1 MEKRGL
7 VNFII
12 IMVIIMCG
20 LNFAVPVQ
28 AQVKLVGT
36 PEVKETTATTA
47 LASSSFAFM
56 MSPKEKGFCW
66 SKQQSPKPTLENA
79 IGSTKTVQTEGSIFT
94 ATITGLEPQTTYY
107 IVSYAVEK
115 NGSYT
120 SYSDSAVQFT
130 TGSPGPAATFDPE
143 NGAANVPADKNITI
157 TFEEPVRL
165 RDDSAV
171 TNDNVDPL
179 ITFKK
184 SSASGADV
192 GFDAS
197 INAEKTVITI
207 DPTDILTGGQRY
219 YAAIGADFEGNT
231 NNAVDPASTT
241 FTAAMGGVYTI
252 TATAGANGSITPSG
266 SVTVVEDGTQNFTI
280 TPGDGYAVEDVLV
293 DDVSVGPRMSYLF
306 QNVTE
311 NHTIHVTF
319 KQGAAQHT
327 ITPTA
332 GENGTIDPSG
342 AVLVDE
348 GQDRIFTMTPAS
360 GYVLDD
366 VTVDGVSVKGD
377 VINNTYTFV
386 NVTSDHAIHATFKVS
401 TGDKQYTITATAG
414 LNGIINPSGDVLVP
428 EGVNWTFQMK
438 PSAGYVVDDVTV
450 DGISVADKLKNNI
463 YTFTNV
469 TSNHTIHVTFKMVDT
484 EKQYTI
490 TATSGPNGSIDPLGE
505 IVLKEGGE
513 QSFTMYMAV
522 GYVVQDVLI
531 DGKSVGP
538 VTRYIFSSVTED
550 HTIHVTFKRSGKKY
564 TITATSGANGT
575 ISPLGTIVI
584 NEGDSQK
591 FTMQPNTGYKVK
603 NVTVDDVSAGGPST
617 YTFPSVTADHEIHV
631 TFMETPMGDCVPGDA
646 NGNQRIDLEDVI
658 FNLQVLSGMRE

>member
-1 MEKRGL
+1 MEKRG
-7 VNFII
+7 VGKFIVV
-12 IMVIIMCG
+12 MVIIMCG
-20 LNFAVPVQ
+20 LTSAVPVQ
-28 AQVKLVGT
+28 AQKLVGLV
-36 PEVKETTATTA
+36 EVKETTATTA
-47 LASSSFAFM
+47 LVSSSFAFM
-56 MSPKEKGFCW
+56 MAPREKGFCW
-66 SKQQSPKPTLENA
+66 SKQQTPKPSLSNA
-79 IGSTKTVQTEGSIFT
+79 LGTTKSVQTEGSYFT
-94 ATITGLEPQTTYY
+94 ATLTGLDPETTYY
-107 IVSYAVEK
+107 LVSYAVSSD
-115 NGSYT
+115 GSYT
-120 SYSDSAVQFT
+120 SYSDETVPFT
-130 TGSPGPAATFDPE
+130 TGVPGPAAAFDPE
-143 NGAANVPADKNITI
+143 DGAVNVLPDTNITI

-171 TNDNVDPL
+171 TNDNVDAL

-184 SSASGADV
+184 GSASGADV
-192 GFDAS
+192 GFDAT

-207 DPTDILTGGQRY
+207 NPTDILTGGQRY
-219 YAAIGADFEGNT
+219 YAAIGADFEGNSG
-231 NNAVDPASTT
+231 NAVDPASIT
-241 FTAAMGGVYTI
+241 FTPATGGVYTI
-252 TATAGANGSITPSG
+252 TATAGTNGSISPSG
-266 SVTVVEDGTQNFTI
+266 SVTVTEDGSQNFTI
-280 TPGDGYAVEDVLV
+280 TPAEGYAVDDVLV

-306 QNVTE
+306 QNVTQ
-311 NHTIHVTF
+311 NHTIRVTF
-319 KQGAAQHT
+319 KEGAVQHT

-332 GENGTIDPSG
+332 GENGSIDPS
-342 AVLVDE
+342 APVLVDD

-366 VTVDGVSVKGD
+366 VTVDGESVKAD
-377 VINNTYTFV
+377 VINNSYTFV
-386 NVTSDHAIHATFKVS
+386 NVTSDHTIHATFKVS
-401 TGDKQYTITATAG
+401 TGDKQYTISATAG

-438 PSAGYVVDDVTV
+438 PAAGYVVDDVTV
-450 DGISVADKLKNNI
+450 DEVSVLDKVKNNI

-513 QSFTMYMAV
+513 QFFTMYMAV

-575 ISPLGTIVI
+575 ISPLGTIVV

-603 NVTVDDVSAGGPST
+603 NVMVNDVSAGGPST
-617 YTFPSVTADHEIHV
+617 YTFPSVTSDHEIHV